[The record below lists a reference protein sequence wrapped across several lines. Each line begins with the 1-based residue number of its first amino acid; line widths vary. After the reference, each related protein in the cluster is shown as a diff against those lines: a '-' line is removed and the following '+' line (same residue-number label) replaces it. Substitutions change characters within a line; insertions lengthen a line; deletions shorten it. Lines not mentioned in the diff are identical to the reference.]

1 MKTLVNL
8 GLIALTLATAAPASA
23 AVITLDFEGIGD
35 LTGVGNYYNGGD
47 GINYGIG
54 FSDDTLALV
63 DSDAG
68 GSGNFANEP
77 SADTVMFFLDS
88 NTAILNYAA
97 GFTTGFSFYYSS
109 ATAAT
114 VTIYSGVD
122 KTGSVLGTINLAA
135 QHTQNC
141 GGDPNGT
148 FCNWTNIGT
157 TFAGTA
163 RSIDF
168 GGTANFT
175 AYDNIT
181 FGSAVA
187 GGGTGAV
194 PEPATWAM
202 MIGGFGAIGGAM
214 RNRRR
219 KTTVSFA

>member
-1 MKTLVNL
+1 MNKFIGL
-8 GLIALTLATAAPASA
+8 GLVALATTLAAPASS
-23 AVITLDFEGIGD
+23 AVVTLDFEGIDD
-35 LTGVGNYYNGGD
+35 LTSVGSYYNGG
-47 GINYGIG
+47 GGTNYGIS
-54 FSDDTLALV
+54 FSDDTLAIV

-77 SADTVMFFLDS
+77 SASTVMFFLDS
-88 NTAILNYAA
+88 NNAVLNYAA
-97 GFTTGFSFYYSS
+97 GFDTGFSFWYSS

-114 VTIYSGVD
+114 VTIYSD
-122 KTGSVLGTINLAA
+122 ENKTGSVLGTIDLAA

-141 GGDPNGT
+141 AGDPNGT

-157 TFAGTA
+157 TFAGSA
-163 RSIDF
+163 KSIDF

-187 GGGTGAV
+187 GGGSGAV

-214 RNRRR
+214 RYRRR
-219 KTTVSFA
+219 KTSVSFA